1 MELRQLQQFS
11 VLAETLNFHRAADR
25 LHIAQPPL
33 SVSIRKLEEEWRVRL
48 FDRDRPGVRL
58 TEAGHAALADARRA
72 LFHAAE
78 SERMARATVLGT
90 GGRLRI
96 GFVGTAKYRL
106 LPRLLPAFQ
115 AEHPGVT
122 LTLSERSN
130 GEILHALENGELDAG
145 IIRVPLAT
153 RNAVRSSLVEKD
165 SFVAALPVNH
175 PLANKRRLTLADLA
189 DEPFVHYAANEV
201 PGLHALTMLVFQ
213 AAGIVPKVSQ
223 EAVQVQ
229 TVICLVESGMG
240 VALVPS
246 VAAETASKRV
256 VFRKLHKMPPGISI
270 GLAVACASSQETST
284 ARRFFAVAE
293 ALADGV
299 AA

>member
-33 SVSIRKLEEEWRVRL
+33 SVSIRKLEEEWRVKL
-48 FDRDRPGVRL
+48 FDRSPPGVRL
-58 TEAGHAALADARRA
+58 TEAGRAALIDARRA

-78 SERMARATVLGT
+78 SERVAQATVLGT

-96 GFVGTAKYRL
+96 GFVGTAKYKL

-115 AEHPGVT
+115 AEYPGVT
-122 LTLSERSN
+122 LALSERSN
-130 GEILHALENGELDAG
+130 GEILHALESGELDIG

-153 RNAVRSSLVEKD
+153 RSQVRSSVVEKD
-165 SFVAALPVNH
+165 TFMAALPANH
-175 PLANKRRLTLADLA
+175 RLADKRRLSLADLA

-213 AAGIVPKVSQ
+213 AAGIVPKVAQ

-229 TVICLVESGMG
+229 TVVCLVESGMG

-246 VAAETASKRV
+246 VAAGTTSRRV
-256 VFRKLHKMPPGISI
+256 VFRKLHKMPPGLTI
-270 GLAVACASSQETST
+270 GLAVACASVNETST
-284 ARRFFAVAE
+284 ARRFFGVAE
-293 ALADGV
+293 KLGAEVEA
-299 AA
+299 